1 MIDLHCHLLPAIDDG
16 PADLGGALTLA
27 QAQVDAGVRTV
38 AVTPHVSPTVPTDA
52 AVIERGVD
60 ELRVALRAAAIPL
73 EITTGAEIDIRSAA
87 EMDDDGLRRLA
98 LGGGAWLLLEA
109 PLTPGLLLESIL
121 STLLLRGHSIL
132 LAHPE
137 RSPALQR
144 DPAAVRRLVD
154 QGVLMQLTTGG
165 LGGQF
170 GRDVQR
176 FAEQLVDDGLVHTV
190 ASDAHDTR
198 RRPPGLRAPLERAGL
213 GEHVEVWCQDV
224 PAALLAG
231 ETPPAVPPPA
241 RRRRTDRRGLRSLLG
256 R

>member
-27 QAQVDAGVRTV
+27 QAQVDAGIRTV
-38 AVTPHVSPTVPTDA
+38 AVTPHVSPAVPTDA
-52 AVIERGVD
+52 AVIERGVE

-73 EITTGAEIDIRSAA
+73 EITTGAEIDVRSAA
-87 EMDDDGLRRLA
+87 EMDDDGLLRLA
-98 LGGGAWLLLEA
+98 LGGGPWLLLEA
-109 PLTPGLLLESIL
+109 PLTPGLLLEPIL
-121 STLLLRGHSIL
+121 STLLVRGHSVL

-137 RSPALQR
+137 RSPVLQR
-144 DPAAVRRLVD
+144 DPTAVRRLVA

-176 FAEQLVDDGLVHTV
+176 FAEQLVDDGLVHNV
-190 ASDAHDTR
+190 ASDAHNTH
-198 RRPPGLRAPLERAGL
+198 RRPPGLREPLERAGL
-213 GEHVEVWCQDV
+213 GEHVAAWCQDA

-231 ETPPAVPPPA
+231 ELPPAIPPA
-241 RRRRTDRRGLRSLLG
+241 RRRRSDRRGLRSLLG